1 MSKHNKKIIITKAS
15 GEKVIFDVSRLKR
28 SLERSGASDL
38 VISQIITEVKDVL
51 YNGITTKEIYKK
63 AFALLRKS
71 SHPIAARYKLKK
83 AIYELGPSG
92 FPFEKF
98 VAAILKYE
106 GFQTKTGVIVKGH
119 CVNHEVDVIAEKEE
133 QYFMVECK
141 FHSDQGRFCDVKIPL
156 YIHSRFIDIEKQWK
170 KHPEHETKFH
180 QGLIFTNTR
189 FSSDAF
195 QYGNCSGLMLIGWDQ
210 PEKGSLKERIDIAG
224 LHPITCLTTLTNYEK
239 KILLQKEIVLCM
251 ELCHHPELLKSVDI
265 SEQRHKKILN
275 EAHELCGI

>member
-1 MSKHNKKIIITKAS
+1 MGHKEIFIVKMT
-15 GEKVIFDVSRLKR
+15 GEKAVFDSSKLRR

-38 VISQIITEVKDVL
+38 VIEQIINEVEASL

-71 SHPIAARYKLKK
+71 SRPTAARYKLKK

-106 GFQTKTGVIVKGH
+106 GFQTKTDVMVKGH
-119 CVNHEVDVIAEKEE
+119 CVKHEVDVVAEKEE
-133 QYFMVECK
+133 KHFMVECK

-156 YIHSRFIDIEKQWK
+156 YIHSRFRDVEKQWRK
-170 KHPEHETKFH
+170 KNGHDTKFH
-180 QGLIFTNTR
+180 QGWIFTNTR
-189 FSSDAF
+189 FTSDAI

-210 PEKGSLKERIDIAG
+210 PKKGSLKERIDIAG

-239 KILLQKEIVLCM
+239 KKLLEKEKVLCM
-251 ELCHHPELLKSVDI
+251 ELCHHPELLNSVGI
-265 SEQRHKKILN
+265 SEQRHKKIID
-275 EAHELCGI
+275 EAHELCGM